1 MFPSLSTDFVRPND
15 FSNLSAKVVCKRS
28 YSA

>member
-1 MFPSLSTDFVRPND
+1 MPSLSTDFVRPND
-15 FSNLSAKVVCKRS
+15 FSNLSARVVCKRS